1 MRYQLLLLGAFVLFR
16 TSGCDNSHPLTDY
29 RPLDQAGMFSSNV
42 EELKK
47 LNTNDAEVAQLVKL
61 KQGGIT
67 DETCVALVTEAHQ
80 RHHLFMSADSVVNL
94 VHSGYNE
101 SVMLEIAKTD
111 QLDTISGDAVMLR
124 LIGLSNSAVDQ
135 ILHRRL
141 RGVPTM
147 SGAQIGRLKNTGL
160 TEKQL
165 MERING
171 GMTDAQADHE
181 ALVREATRNHSGTGF
196 TRTHGRSR

>member
-1 MRYQLLLLGAFVLFR
+1 
-16 TSGCDNSHPLTDY
+16 
-29 RPLDQAGMFSSNV
+29 
-42 EELKK
+42 
-47 LNTNDAEVAQLVKL
+47 
-61 KQGGIT
+61 
-67 DETCVALVTEAHQ
+67 
-80 RHHLFMSADSVVNL
+80 
-94 VHSGYNE
+94 
-101 SVMLEIAKTD
+101 
-111 QLDTISGDAVMLR
+111 
-124 LIGLSNSAVDQ
+124 VDQ

-181 ALVREATRNHSGTGF
+181 SLVREATRNHSGTGF